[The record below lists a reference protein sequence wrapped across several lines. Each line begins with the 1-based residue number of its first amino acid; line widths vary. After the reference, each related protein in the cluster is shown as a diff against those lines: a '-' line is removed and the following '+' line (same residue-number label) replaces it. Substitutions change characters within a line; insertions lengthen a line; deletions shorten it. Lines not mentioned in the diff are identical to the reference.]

1 MMVEKMEE
9 IFNKLIEILK
19 NLAFNK
25 ELDYSKITMDSRIVE
40 DIGLNSIGMLY
51 MVIAFEKEFQI
62 QVHNIS
68 SDLFVTVRDVV
79 KFIDE
84 EING

>member
-1 MMVEKMEE
+1 MEE

>member
-1 MMVEKMEE
+1 MVEKMEE